1 MKTLS
6 TFLLCF
12 VATFSLFAEEERITL
27 TIIDPVQEYYI
38 EGAEIRQNTDNHLI
52 GKTDEYGN
60 ISLDKAKIH
69 EIVII
74 KDGYL
79 KRIYDIS
86 KVKAKLEISI
96 EIAPSNQLAPVET
109 KKEIARD
116 STNKIYSFADQ
127 EAYFQDNQKGLM
139 TYIQKNMEYPQYAV
153 DHNIK
158 GKVYLKFVVE
168 ADGRV
173 TEVKVIRGAS
183 PCLDREAVRVISNMP
198 NWVPG
203 QMEGVN
209 VASYFQLPLNFS
221 LE

>member
-1 MKTLS
+1 MKILS

-12 VATFSLFAEEERITL
+12 TFAFSLLAQEEQITL

-60 ISLDKAKIH
+60 ITFQKAKIK
-69 EIVII
+69 EVSII

-79 KRIYDIS
+79 IRTYDIS
-86 KVKAKLEISI
+86 KVKTTIEISI
-96 EIAPSNQLAPVET
+96 EIDPSKQISPVET
-109 KKEIARD
+109 KEDVVVEESK
-116 STNKIYSFADQ
+116 KVMSFVDEDAH
-127 EAYFQDNQKGLM
+127 FQNGHKDLM
-139 TYIQKNMEYPQYAV
+139 TYIQNNLEYPQYAIN
-153 DHNIK
+153 HNLK
-158 GKVYLKFVVE
+158 GKVYLKFVV
-168 ADGRV
+168 DKNGKV
-173 TEVKVIRGAS
+173 QNVKVIRGAS
-183 PCLDREAVRVISNMP
+183 PCLDREAVRVISEMP

-203 QMEGVN
+203 KLEGMN

>member
-1 MKTLS
+1 MKLLS

-12 VATFSLFAEEERITL
+12 VAIFSLFAEEELITL
-27 TIIDPVQEYYI
+27 TIIDPIQEYYI
-38 EGAEIRQNTDNHLI
+38 EGAEIRQNIDNHLI

-60 ISLDKAKIH
+60 ISLDKDKIT
-69 EIVII
+69 EIVIL

-86 KVKAKLEISI
+86 KVKANLEISI
-96 EIAPSNQLAPVET
+96 EIDPSKQLAPVET
-109 KKEIARD
+109 MEEIVRD

-127 EAYFQDNQKGLM
+127 VAYFQDNQTGLM

-158 GKVYLKFVVE
+158 GKVYLRFVVE
-168 ADGRV
+168 ADGKV

-183 PCLDREAVRVISNMP
+183 PCLDREAMRVISSMP

>member
-1 MKTLS
+1 MKILS

-12 VATFSLFAEEERITL
+12 SFAFSVLAQEELITL
-27 TIIDPVQEYYI
+27 TIIDPIQEYYI
-38 EGAEIRQNTDNHLI
+38 EGAEIRQNSDNHLI

-60 ISLDKAKIH
+60 IRLDKAKIH

-74 KDGYL
+74 KNGYL
-79 KRIYDIS
+79 KRSYNIS
-86 KVKAKLEISI
+86 KVKANLEISI
-96 EIAPSNQLAPVET
+96 EIDPSKQLAPVET
-109 KKEIARD
+109 KEEIIRD
-116 STNKIYSFADQ
+116 SSNQIYNFADQ
-127 EAYFQDNQKGLM
+127 QAYFKDNQKGLM
-139 TYIQKNMEYPQYAV
+139 TYIQKNMEYPQYAI

-173 TEVKVIRGAS
+173 TDVKVIRGAS
-183 PCLDREAVRVISNMP
+183 PCLDREAMRVISEMP

-203 QMEGVN
+203 QMGGVN
-209 VASYFQLPLNFS
+209 VASYFQLPLNFA

>member
-1 MKTLS
+1 MKLLS
-6 TFLLCF
+6 TFLLCLTF
-12 VATFSLFAEEERITL
+12 AFSLFAEEEYITL

-38 EGAEIRQNTDNHLI
+38 DGAEIHESSDNHLI
-52 GKTDEYGN
+52 GKTDIYGN
-60 ISLDKAKIH
+60 ISFDKSKIH
-69 EIVII
+69 EILII

-79 KRIYDIS
+79 NRIYDIS
-86 KVKAKLEISI
+86 KVKTTIEISI
-96 EIAPSNQLAPVET
+96 EIDPSKKLSPVET
-109 KKEIARD
+109 NKEIIRD
-116 STNKIYSFADQ
+116 SSNRIYNFADQ
-127 EAYFQDNQKGLM
+127 VAYFQDNQKGLM

-173 TEVKVIRGAS
+173 TEVKVIRGVS
-183 PCLDREAVRVISNMP
+183 PCLDREAVRVISEMP

-203 QMEGVN
+203 KMEGKN

>member
-1 MKTLS
+1 MKLLS

-12 VATFSLFAEEERITL
+12 TFAFSLFAEEEYITL

-38 EGAEIRQNTDNHLI
+38 DGAEIHESCDNHLI
-52 GKTDEYGN
+52 GKTDIFGN
-60 ISLDKAKIH
+60 ISFDKSKIH

-79 KRIYDIS
+79 NRIYDIT
-86 KVKAKLEISI
+86 KVKTSIEISI
-96 EIAPSNQLAPVET
+96 EIDPSKKLSPVET
-109 KKEIARD
+109 NKEIVRD
-116 STNKIYSFADQ
+116 PTNQIVSFADQ
-127 EAYFQDNQKGLM
+127 EAHFQDNQKALM
-139 TYIQKNMEYPQYAV
+139 SYIQANLEYPQYAIN
-153 DHNIK
+153 HNIK
-158 GKVYLKFVVE
+158 GKVYLKFVIE

-173 TEVKVIRGAS
+173 TNVKVVRGAS
-183 PCLDREAVRVISNMP
+183 PCLDREAVRVISEMP

-203 QMEGVN
+203 KMEGNN

>member
-38 EGAEIRQNTDNHLI
+38 EGAEIRQNTNNHLI
-52 GKTDEYGN
+52 GKTNEYGN

-79 KRIYDIS
+79 KRMYDIS
-86 KVKAKLEISI
+86 KVKTKLEISI
-96 EIAPSNQLAPVET
+96 EIDPSNQLAPVEIRE
-109 KKEIARD
+109 EIYRD
-116 STNKIYSFADQ
+116 SSNQVYSFVDQ

-139 TYIQKNMEYPQYAV
+139 TYIQKNMEYPLYAIE
-153 DHNIK
+153 HNLK

-173 TEVKVIRGAS
+173 TNVKVVRGAS

-198 NWVPG
+198 NWVPS